1 MIELKQYSVFCEQ
14 GVRGNNEDFI
24 YPATAG
30 KNDRIFVLCDGMGG
44 HGHGEVA
51 SETVAMAVYRFL
63 EVQHAEVFT
72 EDMLREALDF
82 AVEELEKAD
91 DFNDD
96 ERRMGTTLVVVVL
109 NEFEILVGH
118 VGDSRCYQFS
128 HDGDLLFRWLR
139 LCGLVS

>member
-51 SETVAMAVYRFL
+51 SETVGMAVYRFL
-63 EVQHAEVFT
+63 EVQHADVFT
-72 EDMLREALDF
+72 PMCLRRKCSVKRSTLPLRSWKRLTVLMTTNDACCGG
-82 AVEELEKAD
+82 VE
-91 DFNDD
+91 
-96 ERRMGTTLVVVVL
+96 
-109 NEFEILVGH
+109 
-118 VGDSRCYQFS
+118 
-128 HDGDLLFRWLR
+128 
-139 LCGLVS
+139 

>member
-51 SETVAMAVYRFL
+51 SETVGMAVYL
-63 EVQHAEVFT
+63 SLIH
-72 EDMLREALDF
+72 
-82 AVEELEKAD
+82 
-91 DFNDD
+91 
-96 ERRMGTTLVVVVL
+96 
-109 NEFEILVGH
+109 I
-118 VGDSRCYQFS
+118 
-128 HDGDLLFRWLR
+128 
-139 LCGLVS
+139 

>member
-51 SETVAMAVYRFL
+51 SETVGMAVYRFL
-63 EVQHAEVFT
+63 EVQHADVFT
-72 EDMLREALDF
+72 EEMFREALDF

-91 DFNDD
+91 SFDDD
-96 ERRMGTTLVVVVL
+96 ERRMGTTLVVVAL
-109 NEFEILVGH
+109 NEFEILFGH
-118 VGDSRCYQFS
+118 VVDSRFYHFS
-128 HDGDLLFRWLR
+128 DSGELLFRTTDNSQ
-139 LCGLVS
+139 VA